1 MKAPWLLLPLAFLT
15 LLSAAGGLRADDD
28 DPELRG
34 RKLSEWIEM
43 LRGDYA
49 GPPRQ
54 VALLALG
61 SAGSAASDRAIWLST
76 RVQQQRTGLLAVELI
91 GPGKSRQVFPAIIA
105 ALQEDPE
112 EKIREAAALSLGR
125 LAARL
130 VDDAK
135 EAYKKDPTIDKKT
148 AVPLGPVRDALASG
162 LQTDKSPRVR
172 EACAGAL
179 GKLEWTAKDAV
190 PALAQ
195 ALKDNSPAVRGAAA
209 EALGRIGKEAADA
222 LPALQEVLK
231 DDKADALMRSQAAQA
246 IGRMGPDAP
255 VDLEL
260 LLNVWHD
267 ATAPPEVR
275 ANVAGALGL
284 LKKTNAAIDL
294 GNELKNRKN
303 EVAVRRAAVVT
314 LDGFGAAAKPAVSPL
329 RDALKDD
336 DKFVRALAMHA
347 LGAIGKELG
356 TERKGVV
363 EDLLAGMSDR
373 VLEVRVAAV
382 ETLGAL
388 GADGLG
394 DDLPAVVERL
404 TDAKRDTQKAVRD
417 AAADALKKL
426 GK

>member
-1 MKAPWLLLPLAFLT
+1 MKAPRLLLPLALLT
-15 LLSAAGGLRADDD
+15 LLSVARGVRADDD

-34 RKLSEWIEM
+34 RKLSEWIEI
-43 LRGDYA
+43 LRGNDA
-49 GPPRQ
+49 GPPQ
-54 VALLALG
+54 PAALLVLG
-61 SAGSAASDRAIWLST
+61 SSGSAASERAIWQASRLQ
-76 RVQQQRTGLLAVELI
+76 RQRTGLLALELI

-105 ALQEDPE
+105 ALRDDPE
-112 EKIREAAALSLGR
+112 ERLREAAALSLGR
-125 LAARL
+125 LAGRL
-130 VDDAK
+130 IDDVK

-148 AVPLGPVRDALASG
+148 AVPLGPVRDALAHG
-162 LQTDKSPRVR
+162 LQNDKSPRIR

-195 ALKDNSPAVRGAAA
+195 ALKDANPGVRGAAA
-209 EALGRIGKEAADA
+209 EALGRIGPEAADA

-231 DDKADALMRSQAAQA
+231 DAKADPLMRSQAVQA

-267 ATAPPEVR
+267 MAVLASVR
-275 ANVAGALGL
+275 ADVAEALGL

-303 EVAVRRAAVVT
+303 DVAVRRAAVVT

-347 LGAIGKELG
+347 LGAIGKDLG
-356 TERKGVV
+356 SERKGVV

-373 VLEVRVAAV
+373 VLEVRVAAI

-388 GADGLG
+388 GTEGLG
-394 DDLPAVVERL
+394 DDVSAVAARL
-404 TDAKRDTQKAVRD
+404 AEAKRDSQKAVRD
-417 AAADALKKL
+417 AATDALKKL